1 MSTVTT
7 REKSMLLIAVVLV
20 LYAVAALSYK
30 TQLAN
35 WKREERIYKTAQKKL
50 ADERALI
57 AARAD
62 WAERYTQMSDL
73 MPVFPYEQDVA
84 TYWLNLMERAS
95 NESGLMIARRQ
106 TGKESE
112 VGDVF
117 ELPIECRDWEGTLE
131 SLVKFLY
138 EVQRVGAMLDVR
150 QLYVR
155 PTNNPGYL
163 KGTFTLYCAY
173 MRGESAW
180 MMRDTTLAPSQVID
194 SDESSDTILPVDAV
208 TATPIDDA
216 PPKPD
221 AGAPEQEIE
230 QKREQTNPADESP

>member
-1 MSTVTT
+1 MSTVTS
-7 REKSMLLIAVVLV
+7 REKSMLLIAVVAV
-20 LYAVAALSYK
+20 LYAIAALSYK

-50 ADERALI
+50 LEERALI
-57 AARAD
+57 AAREE
-62 WAERYTQMSDL
+62 WSERYTRMRDL

-95 NESGLMIARRQ
+95 NENGLTIARRQ
-106 TGKESE
+106 TGKENE

-138 EVQRVGAMLDVR
+138 DLQKAGAMLDVR
-150 QLYVR
+150 QLFVR
-155 PTNNPGYL
+155 PSNRPGYL

-173 MRGESAW
+173 MRG
-180 MMRDTTLAPSQVID
+180 
-194 SDESSDTILPVDAV
+194 
-208 TATPIDDA
+208 DDA
-216 PPKPD
+216 RTAKSAANAVHHADGDTAGEAVAQRTNGVMDVESTLESKHSPD
-221 AGAPEQEIE
+221 GSDNA
-230 QKREQTNPADESP
+230 REEVQGRVESEMP